1 MNWILI
7 LMGAY
12 VIVAVPEPYAA
23 YDVCEAAGKAAVV
36 ARNTKIVAYVC
47 VPHE

>member
-1 MNWILI
+1 
-7 LMGAY
+7 MGAY